1 MNLKDA
7 FDGRIEILPSF
18 LRHNGKM
25 ADHESVDSVDAALI
39 RALQADARAPLT
51 ELAHAVHLGTSATRS
66 RLLRLEERGI
76 VTGYRA
82 SVPPSS
88 AGFGLHAV
96 IRMKVHGS
104 LFDQVKAVIDQEPQV
119 VRCLRITGEACYS
132 IEVLARDMADLER
145 ITSRFARIGSIT
157 TDLVYEVVTDRPT
170 PMGPTT

>member
-1 MNLKDA
+1 MEDA
-7 FDGRIEILPSF
+7 FDGRTRDPPPF
-18 LRHNGKM
+18 LRHNGDM
-25 ADHESVDSVDAALI
+25 SDHESVDSVDAALI

-76 VTGYRA
+76 ITGYRA
-82 SVPPSS
+82 SVPPSA

-132 IEVLARDMADLER
+132 IEILARDMGDLEC
-145 ITSRFARIGSIT
+145 ITSRFSRIGSIT
-157 TDLVYEVVTDRPT
+157 TDLVYEVVADRPT
-170 PMGPTT
+170 PVGS